1 MCSLILLSNLCY
13 SQPDWEYNKI
23 LEDSIFNNRI
33 KTCLLYSETNNR
45 TIPKILIN
53 SNERLVLQFDDLN
66 LNPKNYM
73 YKVYHCNYD
82 WSISDLSEID
92 YSEGFVNNFIENY
105 DFSSLPNVQYVHYEE
120 YIPNKNFNFI
130 KSGNYIL
137 SVYDYDSN
145 NPLFNKRFI
154 VYEDIVKINANIHQ
168 SSIPRYRKFLHEI
181 DFNVNLNNL
190 EYFNIFSDC
199 KVIIYQNHNWYNSIS
214 DLVPSFI
221 NDNLLEYDYEY
232 ESSFN
237 AGNNFRSFDTRSTRY
252 KGENIEK
259 IFQDSVIT
267 FVLKADKP
275 YKSDFFSSISDIDGY
290 YIPDIHE
297 RNYPSINSD
306 YVWVDFCLNFNN
318 NFENN
323 KIFIYG
329 GLTNWKLSHNAI
341 LYYDKD
347 LNCYENSLL
356 LKQGYY
362 NYSYLIIEND
372 KINNI
377 DGDFF
382 ENNQIYNLFFYVHD
396 YNYSYDRV
404 VGFKKINSNSFF

>member
-1 MCSLILLSNLCY
+1 MSY
-13 SQPDWEYNKI
+13 SQPDWEYNII
-23 LEDSIFNNRI
+23 LEDSIFDNRI
-33 KTCLLYSETNNR
+33 KTCLLYPETKNR
-45 TIPKILIN
+45 AIPKILIN

-137 SVYDYDSN
+137 CVYDYDSN

-199 KVIIYQNHNWYNSIS
+199 KVIIYQNHNWHNSIN
-214 DLVPSFI
+214 DLVPTFV
-221 NDNLLEYDYEY
+221 NDNFLEYDYEY
-232 ESSFN
+232 ESSFY
-237 AGNNFRSFDTRSTRY
+237 AGNNFRTFDTRSTRY

-267 FVLKADKP
+267 FVLKADEP
-275 YKSDFFSSISDIDGY
+275 YKNDFFSFISDIDGY

-306 YVWVDFCLNFNN
+306 YVWVNFCLNFKN

-329 GLTNWKLSHNAI
+329 GLTNWKLTHDAI
-341 LYYDKD
+341 LHYDKD

-382 ENNQIYNLFFYVHD
+382 ENSQIYNLFFYMHD

>member
-1 MCSLILLSNLCY
+1 LSY

-306 YVWVDFCLNFNN
+306 YVWVNFCLNFNN

-329 GLTNWKLSHNAI
+329 GLTNWKLSNNAI

>member
-1 MCSLILLSNLCY
+1 MSY

-306 YVWVDFCLNFNN
+306 YVWVNFCLNFNN

-329 GLTNWKLSHNAI
+329 GLTNWKLSNNAI

>member
-1 MCSLILLSNLCY
+1 MLLSNLSY

-306 YVWVDFCLNFNN
+306 YVWVNFCLNFNN

-329 GLTNWKLSHNAI
+329 GLTNWKLSNNAI

>member
-1 MCSLILLSNLCY
+1 FSLILLSNLSY

-306 YVWVDFCLNFNN
+306 YVWVNFCLNFNN

-329 GLTNWKLSHNAI
+329 GLTNWKLSNNAI